1 MAVAWSCNMNNK
13 ESVIYVPKDTSD
25 QRIQNLTAIAS
36 RVYKTDLN
44 YEGTC
49 QLAKTTSQKMNWQ
62 LVQDTS
68 WKGYEEIPAYIMS
81 GYLTQF
87 KELEEIMNQIDSPDI
102 TLEEMIDYYKKGV
115 DLIKYSQEK
124 LSKAELTIK
133 KINQDN
139 KK

>member
-1 MAVAWSCNMNNK
+1 MKKNK
-13 ESVIYVPKDTSD
+13 KNISLEES
-25 QRIQNLTAIAS
+25 
-36 RVYKTDLN
+36 
-44 YEGTC
+44 
-49 QLAKTTSQKMNWQ
+49 
-62 LVQDTS
+62 
-68 WKGYEEIPAYIMS
+68 
-81 GYLTQF
+81 F
-87 KELEEIMNQIDSPDI
+87 KELEEIMNQIDSSDI

>member
-1 MAVAWSCNMNNK
+1 MKKNK
-13 ESVIYVPKDTSD
+13 KNISLEES
-25 QRIQNLTAIAS
+25 
-36 RVYKTDLN
+36 
-44 YEGTC
+44 
-49 QLAKTTSQKMNWQ
+49 
-62 LVQDTS
+62 
-68 WKGYEEIPAYIMS
+68 
-81 GYLTQF
+81 F

>member
-1 MAVAWSCNMNNK
+1 MKKNK
-13 ESVIYVPKDTSD
+13 KNISLEES
-25 QRIQNLTAIAS
+25 
-36 RVYKTDLN
+36 
-44 YEGTC
+44 
-49 QLAKTTSQKMNWQ
+49 
-62 LVQDTS
+62 
-68 WKGYEEIPAYIMS
+68 
-81 GYLTQF
+81 F
-87 KELEEIMNQIDSPDI
+87 KKLEEIMNQIDSSDI

>member
-1 MAVAWSCNMNNK
+1 MKKNK
-13 ESVIYVPKDTSD
+13 KNISLEESF
-25 QRIQNLTAIAS
+25 Q
-36 RVYKTDLN
+36 
-44 YEGTC
+44 
-49 QLAKTTSQKMNWQ
+49 
-62 LVQDTS
+62 
-68 WKGYEEIPAYIMS
+68 
-81 GYLTQF
+81 
-87 KELEEIMNQIDSPDI
+87 ELEEIMIKIDASDI